1 MRRVLLAVALIAACG
16 NGPEPAPTSLT
27 STLSRVDRLVA
38 AHDYAAA
45 RLALE
50 DLVRR
55 TAVARQGGDIDATR
69 ADRITAAAARLA
81 AALPRPVVT
90 PSPTPSP
97 QPRDSGGGGSGKK
110 KKGHDKGEGD

>member
-1 MRRVLLAVALIAACG
+1 MRRILLALALVAACG
-16 NGPEPAPTSLT
+16 NGPEPAPAALT
-27 STLSRVDRLVA
+27 STLSRVDKLVA
-38 AHDYAAA
+38 AHDYGSA

-55 TAVARQGGDIDATR
+55 TAVARENGEIDAAR
-69 ADRITAAAARLA
+69 ADRITAAAARLS

-97 QPRDSGGGGSGKK
+97 QPRDSDGDGDRGKK
-110 KKGHDKGEGD
+110 KKGHDKDD